1 MTKSWQVW
9 KDYWCN
15 CGPISGALSIFEN
28 IHSNQTGGGSDV
40 MTGLVSAHTVMG
52 LDLHEVP
59 DYVIVTITLKDHFS
73 PAIVAHVDLDT
84 LTADGFDVL
93 LYDPTNGMFMNP
105 AGGDIVNY
113 IYGWNP

>member
-1 MTKSWQVW
+1 MTQSWQVW

-28 IHSNQTGGGSDV
+28 IHSNQTGGGSV
-40 MTGLVSAHTVMG
+40 GIVGVSTVTITG

-59 DYVIVTITLKDHFS
+59 DYIVATIANGTSYQVVLLAYVDLSTLTTDGFTVDFTDGTG
-73 PAIVAHVDLDT
+73 AIVGAVGDT
-84 LTADGFDVL
+84 L
-93 LYDPTNGMFMNP
+93 
-105 AGGDIVNY
+105 NY